1 MLCINQ
7 NTKLH
12 WNMMRIMLAAGL
24 WQLRPGLLVKPR
36 GVHLQGG
43 LHPHLTEGNL
53 PCEPGN
59 VLPPCPLNGALEVCS
74 HQLVVSK
81 GPGFLLSG
89 SVLPSTERLACREP
103 GLVILFPC
111 KSPGFVI
118 ILKLPS
124 RAVASFVTDSMI
136 VVPQECTMY
145 RIPNQH
151 LREHHPCP
159 LEAGH
164 FFKR

>member
-1 MLCINQ
+1 MTPLTCFSLGMARVVYKSKYKTALEYDENY
-7 NTKLH
+7 
-12 WNMMRIMLAAGL
+12 AGC
-24 WQLRPGLLVKPR
+24 RTVAVEARLLVKPR

-89 SVLPSTERLACREP
+89 SVLPSTEMLACREP
-103 GLVILFPC
+103 GLVILLG
-111 KSPGFVI
+111 S
-118 ILKLPS
+118 
-124 RAVASFVTDSMI
+124 VALSL
-136 VVPQECTMY
+136 Q
-145 RIPNQH
+145 IPRVCNH
-151 LREHHPCP
+151 F
-159 LEAGH
+159 EASLQGCCQ
-164 FFKR
+164 FCNR